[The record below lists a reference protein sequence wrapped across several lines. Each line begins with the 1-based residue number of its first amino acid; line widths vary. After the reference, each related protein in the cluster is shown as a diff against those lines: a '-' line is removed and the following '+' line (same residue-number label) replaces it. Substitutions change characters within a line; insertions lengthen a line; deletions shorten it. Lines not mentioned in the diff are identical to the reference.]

1 MLLKDKTILVTGAS
15 SGLGYEMAYQ
25 LATKHEADV
34 IIVARREGNL
44 LELKAKIEK
53 VSDRKVHVVAADL
66 SKEADLDK
74 VSAYCL
80 AEPSF
85 MGAILNAGIT
95 HFGAHEEL
103 EWSYFE
109 RMVSVNI
116 MGVVRLT
123 NTFVKH
129 FEASNTAS
137 RLMIVSSMASLYPVP
152 YQTAY
157 SGTKGFLTNF
167 ANALSQEINNKQ
179 FKVSAFCPGGIK
191 TEMTGGDD
199 FSSLSNFLE
208 PVEKV
213 AASGINGF
221 LKGKVTFVPGL
232 LNNLSTTF
240 LKLLPRDF
248 ILKQTGK
255 IYRKAL
261 KK

>member
-1 MLLKDKTILVTGAS
+1 MQIENKTVLVTGAS
-15 SGLGYEMAYQ
+15 SGLGYELAYQ
-25 LATKHEADV
+25 LATKHRSDV
-34 IIVARREGNL
+34 IIVARREANL
-44 LELKAKIEK
+44 LALKDKITNESK
-53 VSDRKVHVVAADL
+53 SNVHVVVADL
-66 SKEADLDK
+66 SQEEDLDR

-80 AEPSF
+80 AQPSF
-85 MGAILNAGIT
+85 AGAILNAGIT
-95 HFGAHEEL
+95 HFGPHGEL
-103 EWSYFE
+103 EWSCFE
-109 RMVSVNI
+109 RMVNVNI
-116 MGVVRLT
+116 VGVVRLT
-123 NTFVKH
+123 NTFVKY
-129 FEASNTAS
+129 FETVKMPT

-167 ANALSQEINNKQ
+167 ANALSQEVVNKQ
-179 FKVSAFCPGGIK
+179 FKISAFCPGGIK

-199 FSSLSNFLE
+199 FSALSNFLE

-213 AASGINGF
+213 AASGIDGF

-232 LNNLSTTF
+232 VNKLSTTF

-248 ILKQTGK
+248 IVKQTGN